1 MAVVGT
7 ELLNKFL
14 HRNEAEKLFH
24 PWWTTVKDFVLY
36 GIILLGKKN
45 RLEHLYASKLLVFNP
60 KFAIRS
66 IAQKSFSRFRV
77 SCYAHNYV
85 Y

>member
-24 PWWTTVKDFVLY
+24 PWWTTGKDFVVY
-36 GIILLGKKN
+36 GIILLGKK
-45 RLEHLYASKLLVFNP
+45 Y
-60 KFAIRS
+60 
-66 IAQKSFSRFRV
+66 
-77 SCYAHNYV
+77 
-85 Y
+85 